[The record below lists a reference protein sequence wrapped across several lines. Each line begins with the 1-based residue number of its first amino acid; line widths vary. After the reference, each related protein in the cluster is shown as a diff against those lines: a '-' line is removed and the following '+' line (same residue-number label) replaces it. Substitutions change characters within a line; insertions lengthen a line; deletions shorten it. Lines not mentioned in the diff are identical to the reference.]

1 LSVSTIVE
9 HGHAGYGPLMTG
21 VCAIPAPYEYR
32 CPFRCGSCDLRCWEV
47 GMELIERTT
56 SGRPAGL
63 IMEFILGGGGII
75 RIPANFAQAVRS
87 FCSERGALI
96 IADEAL
102 SGIGRTGKWFS
113 FEHTGVIPDI
123 VVTAKSLGGGV
134 PLSAIT
140 TSPEVT
146 DRATKTGF
154 VHLATHQGDPMQCA
168 VGLANIEVI
177 EEERLLENAERMG
190 ERFGRGLKE
199 IEDRYEIVGDVRGI
213 GLLWGVEIVRDKDS
227 KAVDSELAATVSA
240 ECIKRG
246 LIVGEAPPGGGVNVL
261 RLAPPLV
268 VTPEEIDEALEVIA
282 DAVETASAA

>member
-1 LSVSTIVE
+1 
-9 HGHAGYGPLMTG
+9 
-21 VCAIPAPYEYR
+21 
-32 CPFRCGSCDLRCWEV
+32 
-47 GMELIERTT
+47 MELIERTT